1 MEAKLNFPPKVY
13 SYILSSFTEIW
24 EIKFGNI
31 PFLAALVYDLQRYH
45 PEFSVSVVDQVMED
59 IRAGME
65 VSSLECITDR
75 KLMHDDENRT
85 TSSSTIKDVS
95 RQSDTSENCTCIA
108 W

>member
-1 MEAKLNFPPKVY
+1 MGAKLNILSKVY

-45 PEFSVSVVDQVMED
+45 PDFSVSVVDQAMED

-65 VSSLECITDR
+65 VSSLECREDR
-75 KLMHDDENRT
+75 KLMRDDKNRT
-85 TSSSTIKDVS
+85 TSSSTIKDGS
-95 RQSDTSENCTCIA
+95 RQSDTSGSCTCIA